1 MPSTDKKQNRLQ
13 KSLALIFVYTVATG
27 SIFTYVSYW
36 DSVFFSYCGPGTFL
50 AFALMT
56 LAILP
61 IALVYSEISSLFH
74 TAGGELIYNTVGFNR
89 HVGFL
94 ASWLIMAAW
103 ISVPPAVVMAIVT
116 FISRTFGLGLTF
128 GHTMIIS
135 IIILVAVFLMSMQ
148 DIQFL
153 VKAQAVC
160 LFANITTTLL
170 TGVLLLFSGHWS
182 FANVANLF
190 QTNLE
195 PSAGIPGWIIGMAL
209 LITPFFGFET
219 VPQMVEEDDFPTS
232 NTKKAICGSVL
243 TCGTIYVF
251 FFFVAGLDSFQTL
264 LSGDAQNGFM
274 TITAMQ
280 NLLGISLTFI
290 LLQNATTFM
299 NDFFNL
305 MSFGCACAYAL
316 TMVSAVRIHRKHPEW
331 YKDNKNVVKGGD
343 FTRILAMVIMLSIAF
358 FCTLGQGRGPWI
370 SFGVYMGVGVVI
382 WLWMVAI
389 RWKKSGGI
397 NETPDGEQQF

>member
-1 MPSTDKKQNRLQ
+1 M
-13 KSLALIFVYTVATG
+13 
-27 SIFTYVSYW
+27 
-36 DSVFFSYCGPGTFL
+36 
-50 AFALMT
+50 
-56 LAILP
+56 
-61 IALVYSEISSLFH
+61 
-74 TAGGELIYNTVGFNR
+74 
-89 HVGFL
+89 GFL

-128 GHTMIIS
+128 GHTMIIG

-219 VPQMVEEDDFPTS
+219 VPQMVEEGDFPTS

-251 FFFVAGLDSFQTL
+251 FFFCVAGLDSFQTL

-280 NLLGISLTFI
+280 NLLGWKIWPLI
-290 LLQNATTFM
+290 LWLCFYPHGY
-299 NDFFNL
+299 DRFDPWL
-305 MSFGCACAYAL
+305 LDVHCPDAL
-316 TMVSAVRIHRKHPEW
+316 LHGQEKLPAGDLHQGQLPSAAHPAQPLPA
-331 YKDNKNVVKGGD
+331 GH
-343 FTRILAMVIMLSIAF
+343 
-358 FCTLGQGRGPWI
+358 Q
-370 SFGVYMGVGVVI
+370 
-382 WLWMVAI
+382 
-389 RWKKSGGI
+389 
-397 NETPDGEQQF
+397 PDLYPAAERHYLYE

>member
-1 MPSTDKKQNRLQ
+1 
-13 KSLALIFVYTVATG
+13 
-27 SIFTYVSYW
+27 
-36 DSVFFSYCGPGTFL
+36 
-50 AFALMT
+50 
-56 LAILP
+56 
-61 IALVYSEISSLFH
+61 
-74 TAGGELIYNTVGFNR
+74 
-89 HVGFL
+89 
-94 ASWLIMAAW
+94 
-103 ISVPPAVVMAIVT
+103 MAIVT

-128 GHTMIIS
+128 GHTMIIG

-219 VPQMVEEDDFPTS
+219 VPQMVEEGDFPTS

-251 FFFVAGLDSFQTL
+251 FFFCVAGLDSFQTL

-280 NLLGISLTFI
+280 NLLGWKIWPLIYGCVSILMGMTASILGFWMSTARMLYSMGKKNFLPEIFTKVNSHQQPILPNLFLLGISLTFI

-358 FCTLGQGRGPWI
+358 FCTLGQGRGSWI

-389 RWKKSGGI
+389 CWKKSGVI
-397 NETPDGEQQF
+397 IETPDGEQQF

>member
-1 MPSTDKKQNRLQ
+1 MP
-13 KSLALIFVYTVATG
+13 
-27 SIFTYVSYW
+27 
-36 DSVFFSYCGPGTFL
+36 
-50 AFALMT
+50 
-56 LAILP
+56 
-61 IALVYSEISSLFH
+61 
-74 TAGGELIYNTVGFNR
+74 
-89 HVGFL
+89 
-94 ASWLIMAAW
+94 AW

-128 GHTMIIS
+128 GHTMIIG

-160 LFANITTTLL
+160 LFANISTTLL
-170 TGVLLLFSGHWS
+170 TGVLMLFSGYWS

-195 PSAGIPGWIIGMAL
+195 SSAGIPGWIIGMAL

-219 VPQMVEEDDFPTS
+219 VPQMVEEGDFPTS

-251 FFFVAGLDSFQTL
+251 FFFCVAGLDSFQTL

-280 NLLGISLTFI
+280 NLLGWKIWPLIYGCVSILMGMTASILGFWMSTTKVNSHQQPILPNLFLLGISLAFI

-331 YKDNKNVVKGGD
+331 YKDNKNVVKSGD

-358 FCTLGQGRGPWI
+358 FCTLGQGRGSWI
-370 SFGVYMGVGVVI
+370 SFSVYMGVGVVI

-389 RWKKSGGI
+389 RWKKSGVI
-397 NETPDGEQQF
+397 IETPDGEQQF

>member
-1 MPSTDKKQNRLQ
+1 
-13 KSLALIFVYTVATG
+13 
-27 SIFTYVSYW
+27 
-36 DSVFFSYCGPGTFL
+36 
-50 AFALMT
+50 MT

-61 IALVYSEISSLFH
+61 IALVYSEISPLFH

-89 HVGFL
+89 HVEFL

-128 GHTMIIS
+128 GHTMIIG

-219 VPQMVEEDDFPTS
+219 VPQMVEEGDFPTS

-251 FFFVAGLDSFQTL
+251 FFFRVAGLDSFQTL

-280 NLLGISLTFI
+280 NLLGWKIWPLIYGCVSILMGMTASILGFWMSTARMLYSMGKKNFLRRSSPRSTPISSPSCPTSSCW
-290 LLQNATTFM
+290 A
-299 NDFFNL
+299 
-305 MSFGCACAYAL
+305 
-316 TMVSAVRIHRKHPEW
+316 SA
-331 YKDNKNVVKGGD
+331 
-343 FTRILAMVIMLSIAF
+343 
-358 FCTLGQGRGPWI
+358 
-370 SFGVYMGVGVVI
+370 
-382 WLWMVAI
+382 
-389 RWKKSGGI
+389 
-397 NETPDGEQQF
+397 

>member
-1 MPSTDKKQNRLQ
+1 
-13 KSLALIFVYTVATG
+13 
-27 SIFTYVSYW
+27 
-36 DSVFFSYCGPGTFL
+36 
-50 AFALMT
+50 MT

-61 IALVYSEISSLFH
+61 IALVYSEISPLFH

-128 GHTMIIS
+128 GHTMIIG

-195 PSAGIPGWIIGMAL
+195 PSAGIPGWTSVWRCSSPPSLAL
-209 LITPFFGFET
+209 KQCPRWSRK
-219 VPQMVEEDDFPTS
+219 VTS
-232 NTKKAICGSVL
+232 PPPIPRRPSV
-243 TCGTIYVF
+243 VRF
-251 FFFVAGLDSFQTL
+251 SP
-264 LSGDAQNGFM
+264 
-274 TITAMQ
+274 
-280 NLLGISLTFI
+280 
-290 LLQNATTFM
+290 
-299 NDFFNL
+299 
-305 MSFGCACAYAL
+305 
-316 TMVSAVRIHRKHPEW
+316 AVRFMYSSSSAW
-331 YKDNKNVVKGGD
+331 
-343 FTRILAMVIMLSIAF
+343 LA
-358 FCTLGQGRGPWI
+358 WI
-370 SFGVYMGVGVVI
+370 PSRPCSRAMPRTV
-382 WLWMVAI
+382 L
-389 RWKKSGGI
+389 
-397 NETPDGEQQF
+397 